1 MRSFCIKVI
10 SRVYQTLRRK
20 SIRCCFVWASY
31 SLLIL
36 TVNTH
41 APCDSMS
48 YCYDF
53 QYVSWVLDQ
62 SSWKSNNIFQWLA
75 TINNILGIFQ
85 VEKLYSWACL
95 QNPFLV
101 VYVLSDDSSGLNCN
115 QLVWRGKKWVFLN
128 VTCTFAEFIAHW
140 SALRNNHR
148 RHSFIL
154 II

>member
-1 MRSFCIKVI
+1 MRSFCIEVI

-20 SIRCCFVWASY
+20 SIWCCFVWASY

-95 QNPFLV
+95 QNHFLV
-101 VYVLSDDSSGLNCN
+101 VYVLSDDCFKWLELQSVRLK
-115 QLVWRGKKWVFLN
+115 GKKVSVLKGD
-128 VTCTFAEFIAHW
+128 VHICRIHCTLKCFA
-140 SALRNNHR
+140 
-148 RHSFIL
+148 
-154 II
+154 